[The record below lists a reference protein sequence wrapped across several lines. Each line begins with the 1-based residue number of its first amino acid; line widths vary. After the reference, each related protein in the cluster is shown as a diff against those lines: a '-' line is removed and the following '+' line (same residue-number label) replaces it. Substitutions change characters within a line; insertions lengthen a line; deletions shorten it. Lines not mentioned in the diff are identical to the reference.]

1 MTTKDTTLGN
11 AQPAEAVLQKVLGSG
26 APSQPALETPA
37 GVPANP
43 QHHSVGQREQTV
55 TGGPGSASACCGP
68 AVQQSCCEPAAKA
81 DCCGAPTAPGSCG
94 CK

>member
-1 MTTKDTTLGN
+1 MTTKDTTLSN
-11 AQPAEAVLQKVLGSG
+11 AQPAAVQQKVLGSG

-43 QHHSVGQREQTV
+43 QHRAVGQREQTV
-55 TGGPGSASACCGP
+55 TGGTGSASACCGT